1 MAKEQKTFVAGRMN
15 KSVDE
20 RLLPEGEYVDGQNIR
35 LGSTELSEIGAVENT
50 KGNVQL
56 TTLQYKGVDLSS
68 DAVCIGAFDD
78 SAEETMY
85 WFVHDP
91 NHSYGGVVDM
101 IVSFNTQTQQL
112 TYHVITTE
120 LLNFNPAYLVN
131 GVDKIDDLLF
141 FTDDYNPPRKINV
154 TRGYAQPDPITDVD
168 QIIEL
173 DISVIKPQPMEA
185 PIFILSQV
193 SGEENY
199 IQDSFICFAY
209 RYKYRDGEYSALS
222 QFTEP
227 AFIPDIFNLDI
238 SSNLNDGMLNVK
250 NSAEI
255 FFETG
260 SENVTAIDVVFKSS
274 SSNIIYV
281 IEKLDKSDLGYQ
293 NNSTES
299 IIFRNGDIYTI
310 LSEGEILRLYDNVP
324 RLAKAQTIMGGRL
337 MYGNYLEG
345 RDLIDENGNKVF
357 IDYDVSIVSEEAKF
371 SELNVQLPYSSYE
384 YYFQGVPP
392 FTSVIPEAMVHID
405 TTSIDPLLLK
415 SGAIISFKVTVDPY
429 PISGS
434 DYIVPN
440 GLLEG
445 SSFVIQFTHTLDQN
459 YTSVFDALN
468 SQAWKSQ
475 VGALGNYQ
483 ENPSQWNQGSSFTD
497 VFNSATATPTSQGQ
511 QPPIEPYR
519 SGRGDSTITCY
530 ESDTPNTSAVYLG
543 ADTPDRIT
551 FIPNAIQ
558 YQEVNDTSKN
568 QYYQY
573 FKIIRAEATFFSEGI
588 SKSLHSNRD
597 YQVGIVYQ
605 DKEGRQT
612 TALTSLNSTIHVPA
626 QNSDSTNSAK
636 VTIPQGMLPPSWAD
650 RYKFVMKPSQSEYET
665 IFATIFYVD
674 QQSADV
680 WIKLEGE
687 QKNKVSVGQELI
699 VKSDSNGALDSL
711 VTTTILDLVSQ
722 ESDFLPSNETQGG
735 DPISES
741 AGLYAKVKASG
752 WAANYSEYSILT
764 NGTQTA
770 TSADNGG
777 SGNPCPPLNYP
788 LYTTIY
794 DYTTNPPT
802 PISYEP
808 WEVTTGSVVN
818 IKIKWKRKGRSGTLG
833 CVDQKCVL
841 NRRIVA
847 TQNYNNL
854 KDFWDN
860 EYIDVTLSDCSG
872 NESSQTGD
880 GEGVEPECNI
890 YNQDLYDLS
899 SGQPDWIEEPNQYPP
914 IGGIPN
920 GPYAS
925 CYESVTGILP
935 TGNAVPKGYLYQ
947 FRSYSSGPNQG
958 QFFLGLSK
966 KSRGTQELSSCGF
979 WKVSDS
985 IIECEI
991 SISSAETLLTFE
1003 TIPSKTSGEIYYENE
1018 QSFPI
1023 VNGFHTSGNIDDDQN
1038 QTATDPAIVNL
1049 TFFNCF
1055 QFSNGVESYKIK
1067 DSITGDKFYLGNRVT
1082 SVSEQ
1087 DYKEIRREA
1096 SITYSGVYN
1105 EQTNINRTNE
1115 FNLGLANYKDCEISY
1130 GPIQVLHGRRT
1141 DLLTLQED
1149 RISYIS
1155 LGKNLLTAADG
1166 VGVLTSVPEVLGIQV
1181 ARIEEY
1187 GISENP
1193 ESFCHYGADIYF
1205 TDAKRSAVIQLKGGS
1220 QTESLS
1226 IISDA
1231 GMRSWFRDLFQTSFD
1246 YQKLGGYD
1254 PYMDEYVLSPNT
1266 NLIPS
1271 EPVVYGCGGAS
1282 RVYTGL
1288 LSAQRLTIDAGLLY
1302 GNVTVFV
1309 VATHAVEIT
1318 VTYNGVTTPPVSG
1331 TGSLNLYFDKDVPSV
1346 TTFEVTITPTDPNSL
1361 SSTEI
1366 FVGCPVADTIKIVP
1380 IAITSASDQGDLI
1393 HNAYGYS
1400 DATVTPTYQSP
1411 YQSSQVLF
1419 ESTNQQQ
1426 YISPN
1431 IVSQFGPSYTG
1442 TQGSG
1447 SIPINGST
1455 VQIISSKIFGDTFD
1469 FDTTTNGFRYLRTA
1483 TEYQNNAAD
1492 IATLLSSSTATSNL
1506 GSAPLFYGEFSMP
1519 SGNDDDFLYLIWDY
1533 REFSELKLCYSTD
1546 VSEVC
1551 CECFSSP
1558 SCVPFLGTTVELT
1571 DGAAC
1576 ALTPT
1581 TTYYTSTI
1589 TSGGVTNTQPIVGT
1603 TVYSYLGCSSGNTV
1617 GAGFIKL
1624 TDNTWVETDSNGE
1637 VTLVGSC

>member
-1 MAKEQKTFVAGRMN
+1 MAKEQKSFVKGRMN

-20 RLLPEGEYVDGQNIR
+20 RLLPDGEYVDALNIR
-35 LGSTELSEIGAVENT
+35 LGSTELSEIGAVENS
-50 KGNVQL
+50 KGNVKL
-56 TTLQYKGVDLSS
+56 TTLKYNGVELSG

-91 NHSYGGVVDM
+91 NHPYGGVVDM
-101 IVSFNTQTQQL
+101 IVSFNTQIQQL
-112 TYHVITTE
+112 TYHVVTTS
-120 LLNFNPAYLVN
+120 LLNFNPTYLMN
-131 GVDKIDDLLF
+131 AVDKIDDLLF
-141 FTDDYNPPRKINV
+141 FTDDYNPPRNINV
-154 TRGYAQPDPITDVD
+154 TRGYQPPVLHVD
-168 QIIEL
+168 QITEL
-173 DISVIKPQPMEA
+173 DISVIKPQPIEA
-185 PIFILSQV
+185 PRFILSQA
-193 SGEENY
+193 SGQENY

-209 RYKYRDGEYSALS
+209 RYKYKDGEYSALS
-222 QFTEP
+222 QFTQP
-227 AFIPDIFNLDI
+227 AFAPDIFNLDI
-238 SSNLNDGMLNVK
+238 SSNLNDGMLNVN

-255 FFETG
+255 FFDTG
-260 SENVTAIDVVFKSS
+260 SENVITIDVVFKSS

-281 IEKLDKSDLGYQ
+281 IEKLDKIELGYQ

-310 LSEGEILRLYDNVP
+310 LGEGEILRLYDNVP

-345 RDLIDENGNKVF
+345 RDLIDKNGNKVF
-357 IDYDVSIVSEEAKF
+357 IDYDVSIVSEESKF
-371 SELNVQLPYSSYE
+371 LELAVELPYSSYE
-384 YYFQGVPP
+384 YYFQGFPP
-392 FTSVIPEAMVHID
+392 STNIIPESMVHID

-429 PISGS
+429 PIVGS
-434 DYIVPN
+434 DYIIPN

-445 SSFVIQFTHTLDQN
+445 SSFVVQFTHTLDQD

-468 SQAWKSQ
+468 SQSWKYQ
-475 VGALGNYQ
+475 VGSFGNYQ

-497 VFNSATATPTSQGQ
+497 VFNSATYTPTSQGQ

-612 TALTSLNSTIHVPA
+612 TVLTSLNSTIHVPA

-636 VTIPQGMLPPSWAD
+636 VTIPQDMIPPYWAD

-674 QQSADV
+674 NNTADV

-687 QKNKVSVGQELI
+687 QKNKVYVGQELI

-711 VTTTILDLVSQ
+711 VKTTILDVVSQ
-722 ESDFLPSNETQGG
+722 PSDFLPLNETQSG

-741 AGLYAKVKASG
+741 AGLYAKVKPSG
-752 WAANYSEYSILT
+752 WSANYSESSILT

-770 TSADNGG
+770 TSATNGG
-777 SGNPCPPLNYP
+777 SGWPCPPLNYP
-788 LYTTIY
+788 LYKTTY
-794 DYTTNPPT
+794 DYTVNPPV

-808 WEVTTGSVVN
+808 WEVRAGSVVN
-818 IKIKWKRKGRSGTLG
+818 ISIKWKRKGRSGTLG

-841 NRRIVA
+841 NRRVVA
-847 TQNYNNL
+847 TQNYNNF

-872 NESSQTGD
+872 NQSSQTGD

-899 SGQPDWIEEPNQYPP
+899 SGQPDWIENPDQYPV
-914 IGGIPN
+914 IGGYPN
-920 GPYAS
+920 GPYS
-925 CYESVTGILP
+925 DCYVFNLLP
-935 TGNAVPKGYLYQ
+935 SQTPKGYLYQ
-947 FRSYSSGPNQG
+947 FRTYSTGSNQG
-958 QFFLGLSK
+958 QFFLGLA
-966 KSRGTQELSSCGF
+966 KSALGDDLDSCGF
-979 WKVSDS
+979 WKTSDS

-991 SISSAETLLTFE
+991 SISSASTLLTFE
-1003 TIPSKTSGEIYYENE
+1003 TIPTKTSGEIYYENE

-1023 VNGFHTSGNIDDDQN
+1023 INGFHMSGNIDDDQD
-1038 QTATDPAIVNL
+1038 QTALQPAIVNL

-1087 DYKEIRREA
+1087 DYKEIRRES
-1096 SITYSGVYN
+1096 SITYSGIYN
-1105 EQTNINRTNE
+1105 EQTNVNRLNE

-1155 LGKNLLTAADG
+1155 LGKNLLVAADG
-1166 VGVLTSVPEVLGIQV
+1166 GTALTSVPEILGTQV

-1193 ESFCHYGADIYF
+1193 ESFCHYGSDIYF

-1220 QTESLS
+1220 QAESLS
-1226 IISDA
+1226 VISNV
-1231 GMRSWFRDLFQTSFD
+1231 GMRSWFRDLFQTSFN

-1266 NLIPS
+1266 NRLPF
-1271 EPVVYGCGGAS
+1271 EQQRYGCNRS
-1282 RVYTGL
+1282 FRTYTGL
-1288 LSAQRLTIDAGLLY
+1288 IEPYSFVIDAGDGY
-1302 GNVTVFV
+1302 GNMTVIFE
-1309 VATHAVEIT
+1309 ATNESTVT
-1318 VTYNGVTTPPVSG
+1318 VTYNGSSYSGSG
-1331 TGSLNLYFDKDVPSV
+1331 TSGTFQFDKNIPSIQDVL
-1346 TTFEVTITPTDPNSL
+1346 VTITPDDP
-1361 SSTEI
+1361 SSSSSI
-1366 FVGCPVADTIKIVP
+1366 SVSVSCPIADTIHLIP
-1380 IAITSASDQGDLI
+1380 ITITSEQDAGKLI
-1393 HNAYGYS
+1393 HNIYVYEDNS
-1400 DATVTPTYQSP
+1400 VSPSYTSP
-1411 YQSSQVLF
+1411 YQSSQIQF
-1419 ESTNQQQ
+1419 INQNQQQ
-1426 YISPN
+1426 YFSAN
-1431 IVSQFGPSYTG
+1431 LVSQFGPVYSGAQGTG
-1442 TQGSG
+1442 T
-1447 SIPINGST
+1447 IPVDNSD
-1455 VQIISSKIFGDTFD
+1455 VSMVSYKFPNDTFD
-1469 FDTTTNGFRYLRTA
+1469 FDVNKHRFRYLRTA
-1483 TEYQNNAAD
+1483 TEYQNNASD
-1492 IATLLSSSTATSNL
+1492 IATLLSVSIATPTAGTGPNFGGTFL
-1506 GSAPLFYGEFSMP
+1506 MP
-1519 SGNDDDFLYLIWDY
+1519 SGADEDYLYLIWDY
-1533 REFSELKLCYSTD
+1533 RENSELKLCYSTD
-1546 VSEVC
+1546 ISEVC

-1571 DGAAC
+1571 DAAAC
-1576 ALTPT
+1576 GLTPT

-1589 TSGGVTNTQPIVGT
+1589 TSGGSTNTQPIVGT

-1624 TDNTWVETDSNGE
+1624 TDNTWVETDSNG
-1637 VTLVGSC
+1637 LVISVGNC